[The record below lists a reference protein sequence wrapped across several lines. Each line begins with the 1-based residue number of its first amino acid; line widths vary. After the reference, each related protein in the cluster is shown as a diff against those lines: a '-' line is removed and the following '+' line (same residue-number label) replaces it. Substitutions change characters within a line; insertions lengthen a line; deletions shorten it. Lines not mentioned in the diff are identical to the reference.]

1 MTRKRKDLTG
11 QRFGS
16 LTVLHD
22 GPPHVFPRGVS
33 ERTWVCKCDCGRE
46 ATYRTSLLTGG
57 LATSCGCQSV
67 LGRPIGRHEGDLRNA
82 PVDLTGKTFGVFTVL
97 GPAAESDP
105 QAGKYLWRAQCSLCG
120 GIKVYDSA
128 TMHKAAR
135 YQSCGCQK
143 NALVQKICSR
153 CGQSYMGTQRS
164 KYCPDCKKK
173 SREDSAKKSMKKLRE
188 KRRTTPIDKENDPV
202 ILALENAAAIT
213 AQQAE
218 RETHK
223 GLVLRRCKKCGTD
236 YWTKPG
242 DSYLCPACAEKSR
255 REGVLGNRT
264 CADCGVTFLGYP
276 RSKRCP
282 ACQREAR
289 KEAYRRS
296 KERKKAGTTRPIGST
311 DICQNCGQPY
321 TVTSGLQRYC
331 PDCAKTVVAE
341 NVRQHKRDYM
351 AENRDHFDALKKEY
365 RSGRR
370 VCVICGKTFDSP
382 TCTTV
387 CSADCAA
394 EQLRRTRVRAQ
405 VNAGRAKPVR
415 LLGPRGAV
423 NPQSGIPG
431 IHYHPK
437 TGKWEL
443 VINDQYCGL
452 YDTVAAANEEREK
465 ILKEDK
471 DEKSD

>member
-67 LGRPIGRHEGDLRNA
+67 LGRPIGRHDGDLRNA

-173 SREDSAKKSMKKLRE
+173 
-188 KRRTTPIDKENDPV
+188 V
-202 ILALENAAAIT
+202 
-213 AQQAE
+213 
-218 RETHK
+218 K
-223 GLVLRRCKKCGTD
+223 GRL
-236 YWTKPG
+236 
-242 DSYLCPACAEKSR
+242 
-255 REGVLGNRT
+255 
-264 CADCGVTFLGYP
+264 
-276 RSKRCP
+276 
-282 ACQREAR
+282 
-289 KEAYRRS
+289 
-296 KERKKAGTTRPIGST
+296 RKK
-311 DICQNCGQPY
+311 
-321 TVTSGLQRYC
+321 V
-331 PDCAKTVVAE
+331 
-341 NVRQHKRDYM
+341 H
-351 AENRDHFDALKKEY
+351 
-365 RSGRR
+365 
-370 VCVICGKTFDSP
+370 
-382 TCTTV
+382 
-387 CSADCAA
+387 
-394 EQLRRTRVRAQ
+394 
-405 VNAGRAKPVR
+405 
-415 LLGPRGAV
+415 
-423 NPQSGIPG
+423 
-431 IHYHPK
+431 
-437 TGKWEL
+437 
-443 VINDQYCGL
+443 
-452 YDTVAAANEEREK
+452 EK
-465 ILKEDK
+465 IA
-471 DEKSD
+471 